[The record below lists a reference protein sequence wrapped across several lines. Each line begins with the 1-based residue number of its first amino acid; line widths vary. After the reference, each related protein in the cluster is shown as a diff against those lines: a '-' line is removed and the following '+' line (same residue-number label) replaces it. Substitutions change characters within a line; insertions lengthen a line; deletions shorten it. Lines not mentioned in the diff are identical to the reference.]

1 MLTYNRGIARLLPK
15 LAQSKRKAGDRMM
28 TRKNQKK
35 CPYCQGVKRIRDD
48 LVHYTFRHILQIE
61 NGDEL
66 WSTVITNKNEYRTM
80 AYIEYCP
87 KCGRK
92 LAENE
97 N

>member
-1 MLTYNRGIARLLPK
+1 
-15 LAQSKRKAGDRMM
+15 M
-28 TRKNQKK
+28 TRKNQVDDLLTRFGRKTINQEK

-48 LVHYTFRHILQIE
+48 LVHYTFRHILQIQ

-66 WSTVITNKNEYRTM
+66 WSIVITNNHEYKTM

-92 LAENE
+92 L
-97 N
+97 

>member
-1 MLTYNRGIARLLPK
+1 M
-15 LAQSKRKAGDRMM
+15 AQSKRKAGDRMM
-28 TRKNQKK
+28 TKQQEK

-48 LVHYTFRHILQIE
+48 LVHYTFRHILEIQ

-66 WSTVITNKNEYRTM
+66 WSIVITNKNEYRTM

-92 LAENE
+92 L
-97 N
+97 

>member
-1 MLTYNRGIARLLPK
+1 
-15 LAQSKRKAGDRMM
+15 M
-28 TRKNQKK
+28 TKQQEK

-48 LVHYTFRHILQIE
+48 LVHYTFRHILQIQ

-92 LAENE
+92 LWTSI
-97 N
+97 

>member
-1 MLTYNRGIARLLPK
+1 
-15 LAQSKRKAGDRMM
+15 M
-28 TRKNQKK
+28 TMTKQQEK

-87 KCGRK
+87 KCGRNLRDEK
-92 LAENE
+92 ERAVKP
-97 N
+97 

>member
-1 MLTYNRGIARLLPK
+1 
-15 LAQSKRKAGDRMM
+15 MM

-48 LVHYTFRHILQIE
+48 LVNYTFRHILQIK

-66 WSTVITNKNEYRTM
+66 WSTVITNENEYRTM

-92 LAENE
+92 L
-97 N
+97 

>member
-1 MLTYNRGIARLLPK
+1 MMK
-15 LAQSKRKAGDRMM
+15 LNKQ
-28 TRKNQKK
+28 QEK

-48 LVHYTFRHILQIE
+48 LVHYTFRHILQIQ

-66 WSTVITNKNEYRTM
+66 WSIVIANKNEYRTM

-92 LAENE
+92 LEK
-97 N
+97 

>member
-1 MLTYNRGIARLLPK
+1 
-15 LAQSKRKAGDRMM
+15 MM

-48 LVHYTFRHILQIE
+48 LVYYTFRHIVEIQ
-61 NGDEL
+61 NGNEL
-66 WSTVITNKNEYRTM
+66 WSIVITNNHEYKTM

-92 LAENE
+92 L
-97 N
+97 

>member
-1 MLTYNRGIARLLPK
+1 
-15 LAQSKRKAGDRMM
+15 M
-28 TRKNQKK
+28 TKQQEK

-48 LVHYTFRHILQIE
+48 LVRHAFRHILQIK

-66 WSTVITNKNEYRTM
+66 WSTVITNKNEYKTM

>member
-1 MLTYNRGIARLLPK
+1 MEHSIRLYNHGKGIVMNGNSVDIENKEL
-15 LAQSKRKAGDRMM
+15 
-28 TRKNQKK
+28 K

-92 LAENE
+92 L
-97 N
+97 

>member
-1 MLTYNRGIARLLPK
+1 MLAIK
-15 LAQSKRKAGDRMM
+15 E
-28 TRKNQKK
+28 K

-92 LAENE
+92 LTNNE
-97 N
+97 KKRQIKKKACKNGY